1 MKISS
6 KLAGSLSSIICWPK
20 ILWLLLTGPRDGDLA
35 LFTSLLNSAD
45 VNHVS
50 ESLHGIKY
58 TPLGISIVFNH
69 PEIALRLLDHPDI
82 DVNKKTCEST
92 ALHYA
97 ALRNNV
103 DLIEA
108 ICAKEGAQ
116 VNQKDFLNDGVT
128 PLAVAVR
135 SKHADA
141 VRQLVR
147 HQDTDLDPLDNDGHS
162 LEFLV
167 RRVENSRNAE
177 IMYIIEQ
184 AREARMATSA
194 ESGGGLL
201 AWLGLPWIGDAAR
214 REEEEREAK
223 RRRELHEKEL
233 FELQALKEEEE
244 AQKRRAM
251 EKSINSLLDSVE
263 RKREELVNKEN
274 VLRELELIQARE
286 RQELE
291 EEFQQRQRQLE
302 QTQNCDAE
310 RITEEREKLC
320 EELTGLESQLEE
332 LVCRGRR
339 EEEQALPCP
348 ECPVCLELLLPPTR
362 IMQCTN
368 GHLVCEACEAKPE
381 LACCPT
387 CRQEFTGRATAME
400 QHLSTLF
407 T

>member
-1 MKISS
+1 M
-6 KLAGSLSSIICWPK
+6 A
-20 ILWLLLTGPRDGDLA
+20 
-35 LFTSLLNSAD
+35 
-45 VNHVS
+45 
-50 ESLHGIKY
+50 
-58 TPLGISIVFNH
+58 
-69 PEIALRLLDHPDI
+69 
-82 DVNKKTCEST
+82 
-92 ALHYA
+92 
-97 ALRNNV
+97 
-103 DLIEA
+103 LIEA
-108 ICAKEGAQ
+108 ICAKEGVL

-147 HQDTDLDPLDNDGHS
+147 HHDTDLDPLDNDGHS

-167 RRVENSRNAE
+167 RYHNLFILFLLFILLFISPRRVENSRNAE

-184 AREARMATSA
+184 AREARAAASA
-194 ESGGGLL
+194 EGGGGLL

-274 VLRELELIQARE
+274 VLRELEMIQARE
-286 RQELE
+286 RKELE

-310 RITEEREKLC
+310 RITE
-320 EELTGLESQLEE
+320 
-332 LVCRGRR
+332 V
-339 EEEQALPCP
+339 
-348 ECPVCLELLLPPTR
+348 
-362 IMQCTN
+362 
-368 GHLVCEACEAKPE
+368 
-381 LACCPT
+381 
-387 CRQEFTGRATAME
+387 
-400 QHLSTLF
+400 
-407 T
+407 